1 MKEKMNKLM
10 ILIYILLLFGCKSH
24 SVCNEMPLADK
35 VTQKSRKTTK
45 IDFNHFKVINSDEY
59 RNSFSDKKY
68 KFTYN
73 DSSETFN
80 LFANNKKI
88 GVISL
93 KSKKYD
99 GPGFNIYQYSSSQPC
114 PYIIFIIEATADIG
128 TEWYKVIIIK
138 NEKIISDF
146 FIHEPRSDSDRYLL
160 NHFMSISFEKN
171 TFTFKL
177 KKSLMASYSLIPK
190 EFKQDK
196 DYIYIEKRIKET
208 K

>member
-24 SVCNEMPLADK
+24 FVCNEMPLADK

-59 RNSFSDKKY
+59 RNSYSDKKY

-93 KSKKYD
+93 KSKK
-99 GPGFNIYQYSSSQPC
+99 I
-114 PYIIFIIEATADIG
+114 
-128 TEWYKVIIIK
+128 
-138 NEKIISDF
+138 
-146 FIHEPRSDSDRYLL
+146 
-160 NHFMSISFEKN
+160 
-171 TFTFKL
+171 
-177 KKSLMASYSLIPK
+177 
-190 EFKQDK
+190 
-196 DYIYIEKRIKET
+196 
-208 K
+208 